1 MSTIRQ
7 ELHIPEDDLV
17 LYALAL
23 HSDARLHGI
32 TAHIALC
39 TICRSQLAAVDR
51 ALAGWAATQLS
62 GELPE
67 GMRDRAIARFR
78 TEAAAPA
85 QQVKAARRKG
95 LILSRFLDFRESLT
109 EPRPFQIAAGAL
121 AILLAIVAWDDS
133 RHIQEN
139 RQLVHQTQRFQN
151 EAVRMESLEA
161 FLHGTGGTSVTL
173 HPQLT
178 LESDPVGHIL
188 FAADSGQLIFHAENL
203 PAPHPGKAYTLWIV
217 PMGGKPAV
225 SAGTFTPDS
234 KGSGAVILPKIPLSI
249 VPLEFRVTEEDAAG
263 TKAPSGQLVLI
274 GD

>member
-39 TICRSQLAAVDR
+39 TVCRSQLAAVDR

-85 QQVKAARRKG
+85 QQVKASRRKG
-95 LILSRFLDFRESLT
+95 LVLNRFADLRDSLS

-133 RHIQEN
+133 RHIQEA

-151 EAVRMESLEA
+151 EAVQMEALQA
-161 FLHGTGGTSVTL
+161 FLNGTGATSITL
-173 HPQLT
+173 HPRLT
-178 LESDPVGHIL
+178 LDSDPVGHIL

-203 PAPHPGKAYTLWIV
+203 PLPHPGKVYTLWIV
-217 PMGGKPAV
+217 PMGGKPAIAV
-225 SAGTFTPDS
+225 GTFNPDS
-234 KGSGAVILPKIPLSI
+234 KGNAAIILPKLPLSL
-249 VPLEFRVTEEDAAG
+249 VPLDFRVTEEDSAEA
-263 TKAPSGQLVLI
+263 KAPTGQPILI